1 MAREQGTPGGRKDP
15 SKISL
20 LLAIV
25 VALPIL
31 LPFTNVHGE
40 PRIESSDFGVLEEL
54 SEMLSERDSFV
65 TSNSVS
71 PLAENQ
77 IQAIQNSIID
87 SDQTSP
93 ISAAGPAIEG
103 LSMVTT
109 LPSETIHPAPYD
121 LLVNGG
127 TNPGMVDNIWQT
139 LFNITDYVIW
149 TQYENKDGEIIE
161 SYEVVSF
168 SASLF
173 SILNTNTDAL
183 LHTMDVDGDGDD
195 DIQVGLKVDLQFIGG

>member
-1 MAREQGTPGGRKDP
+1 MVREQGDSDIGKAP
-15 SKISL
+15 SKISV

-31 LPFTNVHGE
+31 LPFTSVHGE

-65 TSNSVS
+65 NSNSVS

-77 IQAIQNSIID
+77 IQSIQDSLTE
-87 SDQTSP
+87 SDQFRP
-93 ISAAGPAIEG
+93 ISAAEPTIEG

-109 LPSETIHPAPYD
+109 FPPETIHPAPYE

-127 TNPGMVDNIWQT
+127 SNPGMVENIWQT
-139 LFNITDYVIW
+139 LFNITD
-149 TQYENKDGEIIE
+149 
-161 SYEVVSF
+161 
-168 SASLF
+168 
-173 SILNTNTDAL
+173 
-183 LHTMDVDGDGDD
+183 
-195 DIQVGLKVDLQFIGG
+195 

>member
-1 MAREQGTPGGRKDP
+1 MARQQGTPGSRKAP

-20 LLAIV
+20 LLTIV

-77 IQAIQNSIID
+77 IQAMLI
-87 SDQTSP
+87 
-93 ISAAGPAIEG
+93 A
-103 LSMVTT
+103 LV
-109 LPSETIHPAPYD
+109 
-121 LLVNGG
+121 LL
-127 TNPGMVDNIWQT
+127 
-139 LFNITDYVIW
+139 
-149 TQYENKDGEIIE
+149 
-161 SYEVVSF
+161 
-168 SASLF
+168 
-173 SILNTNTDAL
+173 
-183 LHTMDVDGDGDD
+183 
-195 DIQVGLKVDLQFIGG
+195 

>member
-1 MAREQGTPGGRKDP
+1 MSINYGPRTRHPGGRKAP
-15 SKISL
+15 SKISFL
-20 LLAIV
+20 LTIV

-103 LSMVTT
+103 L
-109 LPSETIHPAPYD
+109 
-121 LLVNGG
+121 
-127 TNPGMVDNIWQT
+127 
-139 LFNITDYVIW
+139 
-149 TQYENKDGEIIE
+149 
-161 SYEVVSF
+161 
-168 SASLF
+168 
-173 SILNTNTDAL
+173 
-183 LHTMDVDGDGDD
+183 
-195 DIQVGLKVDLQFIGG
+195 LQL